1 MKNLMKKVGETGQDN
16 LIARALP
23 PADTTGVVIRGIEAG
38 ATYPRGTVMARS
50 DIDGKLVILGT
61 TAAAAK
67 AKSGDTPAVP
77 AENLTAAFIL
87 CDTVEVGEEDVG
99 TAAYRTGSF
108 NTAALTVAEDY
119 EITAKDRDDLRK
131 YGIVLVDNVQ

>member
-1 MKNLMKKVGETGQDN
+1 MKNLMNKVGETGQDN

-23 PADTTGVVIRGIEAG
+23 PADTTGVVIRGVQGG

-50 DIDGKLVILGT
+50 DTDGKLVILGS
-61 TAAAAK
+61 AA
-67 AKSGDTPAVP
+67 TE

-87 CDTVEVGEEDVG
+87 CDPVEVGETDVG
-99 TAAYRTGSF
+99 TAAYRAGSF
-108 NTAALTVAEDY
+108 NTAALTVAEGY

-131 YGIVLVDNVQ
+131 YGIVLVDNMQ

>member
-1 MKNLMKKVGETGQDN
+1 MKNLMNKVGEIGQDN

-23 PADTTGVVIRGIEAG
+23 PADTTGVTIRGVKDG

-67 AKSGDTPAVP
+67 AKSGETPAVP

-131 YGIVLVDNVQ
+131 YGIFLVDNMQ